1 MIVDWLVQ
9 KYLLPWQ
16 AFIGIGLIVLGF
28 GGFASS
34 EFLHA
39 WKEQKREA
47 KLKAEQEKKLHR
59 IPLIS
64 LNASHCESSPPQLD
78 RESPPRRDWRK
89 IVSYII

>member
-47 KLKAEQEKKLHR
+47 KLKDEQEEKLR
-59 IPLIS
+59 QEKLQ
-64 LNASHCESSPPQLD
+64 LNTTATRESSPLLD
-78 RESPPRRDWRK
+78 NVPDRKDWRK
-89 IVSYII
+89 IVIKYLI